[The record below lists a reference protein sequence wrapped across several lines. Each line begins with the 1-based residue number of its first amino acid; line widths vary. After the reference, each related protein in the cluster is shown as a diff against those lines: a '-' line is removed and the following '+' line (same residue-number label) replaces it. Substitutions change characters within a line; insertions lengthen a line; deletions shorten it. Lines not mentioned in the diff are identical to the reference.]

1 MKKLLCVFICIVLFA
16 GCEKPKDNENEFAEF
31 YGFSACIKAT
41 VNEINIVA
49 DAEYNLLNGLEIIVR
64 EPNSANG
71 MIVKLKD
78 GECEINFH
86 ELSFSFI
93 SSGLLPNSPFIA
105 LERLAKSI
113 STMKKHDNCYKFTC
127 ENETYYLYTN
137 ENAFYKLSTESDTIL
152 FFENFK
158 FDNVQT

>member
-1 MKKLLCVFICIVLFA
+1 MKKLLCVFICIVLLA
-16 GCEKPKDNENEFAEF
+16 GCEKPKDDENEFAEF
-31 YGFSACIKAT
+31 YGFSTCIKAT

-49 DAEYNLLNGLEIIVR
+49 DAKYDLLNGLEIIVR
-64 EPNSANG
+64 EPDSANE

-78 GECEINFH
+78 GECEINFQ
-86 ELSFSFI
+86 ELSFSFS
-93 SSGLLPNSPFIA
+93 SSGLPPNSPFIA

-113 STMKKHDNCYKFTC
+113 STMEKQGNFYKFTC

-137 ENAFYKLSTESDTIL
+137 ENGFYKLSTESNTIL

-158 FDNVQT
+158 FVNVQT